1 VAVLTANEAKGL
13 EFDTVIVVEPAD
25 ILADSARGSHH
36 LYVALTRATRRLL
49 VLHSRELPAGMGS
62 RQGTPP

>member
-1 VAVLTANEAKGL
+1 
-13 EFDTVIVVEPAD
+13 VIVVEPAE

-49 VLHSRELPAGMGS
+49 VLHSRDLPPGMGS
-62 RQGTPP
+62 RVGTPP